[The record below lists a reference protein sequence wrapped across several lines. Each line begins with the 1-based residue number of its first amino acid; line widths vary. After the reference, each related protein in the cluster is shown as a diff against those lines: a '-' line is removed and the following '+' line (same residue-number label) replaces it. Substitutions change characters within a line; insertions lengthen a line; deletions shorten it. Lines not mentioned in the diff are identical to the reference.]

1 MINAASISAF
11 AQHQAQTRYGIDV
24 LKKTMDAQTS
34 AATALINGF
43 NKVESAIT
51 ASVQAPGKGQNFNAY
66 A

>member
-11 AQHQAQTRYGIDV
+11 AQHQTQTQYGIDV

-51 ASVQAPGKGQNFNAY
+51 ASISTPGKGQNFDSY